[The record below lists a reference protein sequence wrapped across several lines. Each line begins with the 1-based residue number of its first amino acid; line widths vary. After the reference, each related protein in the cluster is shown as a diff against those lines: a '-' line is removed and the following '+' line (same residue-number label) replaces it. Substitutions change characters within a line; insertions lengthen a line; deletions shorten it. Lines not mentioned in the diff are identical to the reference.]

1 MKTAF
6 IFVLFTGL
14 VIRLILV
21 GNPGFEADISFWKS
35 WSLAAI
41 DHGIVWTAFNT
52 NINYPPGF
60 IYVLY
65 LMGKLYSLL
74 GDPHDYWT
82 FWRVNNFSF
91 LLASKSI
98 AITADCVI
106 AAMLYWFLK
115 QKDKLVSLGV
125 DQHLLTRNLPL
136 IIATVF
142 FLNPVVIIDSAVWG
156 QVESLGLLFTLTAML
171 LLFYKRPLLATLIFA
186 IGPQVK
192 LQNII
197 FIPIFFIFVFR
208 YYNLKTVIK
217 SLAIFLTVFLLII
230 LPFVIQGKTDQVL
243 NLLTVNSDYFPW
255 MSLNAHNLWWIVSKG
270 AGMTTTDKVT
280 VLGIMNAKKVG
291 LYLFSAGY
299 LIACLLTFLRPTARN
314 FIMSLTFA
322 IFSFFLLS
330 TQSHERYSYPVAVL
344 LLFLYP
350 FLEKKFKK
358 YFWIL
363 YSLFC
368 LNIFFNI
375 HAGLV
380 INYPQNGLGFLT
392 AVTNQT
398 TTILNS
404 YLSLILYL
412 MMLPLVISQ
421 LSYLYILAAAAAFL
435 LLIIA
440 SHLSYIAGGKMSLT
454 SFKPIMIQQDYG
466 SLQVN
471 RSVNSF
477 EGWKKW
483 SRLSSSY
490 FYYRK
495 GFGTHANS
503 NLVFDLN
510 RKFSKLSTDYGI
522 DTEAPT
528 QATAVFQIYGD
539 GKLLF
544 ESNKMGRFDFPQH
557 IEVSISGIRY
567 IGLKVT
573 DAGDGINGD
582 HADWFNPVLYK

>member
-375 HAGLV
+375 
-380 INYPQNGLGFLT
+380 
-392 AVTNQT
+392 
-398 TTILNS
+398 
-404 YLSLILYL
+404 
-412 MMLPLVISQ
+412 LP
-421 LSYLYILAAAAAFL
+421 F
-435 LLIIA
+435 
-440 SHLSYIAGGKMSLT
+440 
-454 SFKPIMIQQDYG
+454 
-466 SLQVN
+466 
-471 RSVNSF
+471 
-477 EGWKKW
+477 
-483 SRLSSSY
+483 
-490 FYYRK
+490 
-495 GFGTHANS
+495 
-503 NLVFDLN
+503 
-510 RKFSKLSTDYGI
+510 LST
-522 DTEAPT
+522 
-528 QATAVFQIYGD
+528 
-539 GKLLF
+539 
-544 ESNKMGRFDFPQH
+544 
-557 IEVSISGIRY
+557 
-567 IGLKVT
+567 
-573 DAGDGINGD
+573 
-582 HADWFNPVLYK
+582 